1 LLYNLSPPCPS
12 VPSLVTLREMK
23 TILQTP
29 RLLVRE
35 LSEDDLDEVS
45 AMLTD
50 PEVMRFWPRP
60 FSREESAEWIGRQR
74 KRYEEYG
81 FGYWMAVEKATGQA
95 VGQVGVLPRVLD
107 GVDEVD
113 IGYIIRRSRWREGF
127 ASEGAAGCRDHVFE
141 KLARSRVLCLVR
153 PENAPSL
160 GVARK
165 IGFKTDGRII
175 LHAGFDHIVFTGTPE
190 PELTG

>member
-1 LLYNLSPPCPS
+1 
-12 VPSLVTLREMK
+12 MK
-23 TILQTP
+23 LILETP

-35 LSEDDLDEVS
+35 LSHDDLDEVA

-60 FSREESAEWIGRQR
+60 FTREESVEWIGRQR
-74 KRYEEYG
+74 ERYETHG
-81 FGYWMAVEKATGQA
+81 FGYWLAVEKSTGQA

-113 IGYIIRRSRWREGF
+113 VGYIIRRSRWREGF
-127 ASEGAAGCRDHVFE
+127 ASEGAAACRDHVFDT
-141 KLARSRVLCLVR
+141 LGRPRVLCLVR

-165 IGFKTDGRII
+165 IGLKTAGRII
-175 LHAGFDHIVFTGTPE
+175 VHAGFDHLVFTGE
-190 PELTG
+190 PAFRE

>member
-1 LLYNLSPPCPS
+1 
-12 VPSLVTLREMK
+12 MK
-23 TILQTP
+23 TILETP

-35 LSEDDLDEVS
+35 LTDDDLDEVS
-45 AMLTD
+45 AMLGD

-60 FSREESAEWIGRQR
+60 FSREESAEWIERQR
-74 KRYEEYG
+74 KRYETHG
-81 FGYWMAVEKATGQA
+81 FGYWLAVEKATGHA

-107 GVDEVD
+107 GMDEVD

-127 ASEGAAGCRDHVFE
+127 ASEGASACRDYVFE
-141 KLARSRVLCLVR
+141 KLGRSRVLCLVR

-165 IGFKTDGRII
+165 IGLKTDGRII
-175 LHAGFDHIVFTGTPE
+175 VHAGFDHIVFIGTPD
-190 PELTG
+190 PEMTG